1 MAKESEK
8 ITRVDVRIPN
18 EIYEQINQIAIETNQ
33 PVHHRSGKPVVTPI
47 ILNLINL
54 GLEAVEKED
63 FNLERLT
70 DKQSGKNQIYLKAI
84 EDKVTANLADK
95 ISGINQINVQAIE
108 DKVTDNLADK
118 ISGINQVEIEAI
130 EKKLLASI
138 EDKFESIVEAKINE
152 VLDHISLSNTENEV
166 DEKIKSQSIS
176 YFPEEGEED
185 IEAEL
190 EIRSD
195 TSLKEDN
202 LQWLEDTAVKKE
214 ENEHNQL
221 QLIEDTLNNLSLN
234 QTKLAKRLGY
244 KTHSTVSTNFKKMSK
259 EEFINWSK
267 GKDPEGK
274 GWYKVGG
281 KFEVVGKNKI

>member
-54 GLEAVEKED
+54 GLEAVEKKD
-63 FNLERLT
+63 FNLESLT
-70 DKQSGKNQIYLKAI
+70 DKLSGINQIDIKAI

-95 ISGINQINVQAIE
+95 
-108 DKVTDNLADK
+108 L
-118 ISGINQVEIEAI
+118 SGINQVEIEAS

-138 EDKFESIVEAKINE
+138 EDKLESIVEAKVNE
-152 VLDHISLSNTENEV
+152 VLDHISKSNTESELD
-166 DEKIKSQSIS
+166 DEIKSESIS
-176 YFPEEGEED
+176 YFPEENEE
-185 IEAEL
+185 E
-190 EIRSD
+190 EIVES
-195 TSLKEDN
+195 
-202 LQWLEDTAVKKE
+202 
-214 ENEHNQL
+214 
-221 QLIEDTLNNLSLN
+221 EDTLNNLSLN
-234 QTKLAKRLGY
+234 QTQLAKRLGY

-259 EEFINWSK
+259 GEFIKWSK

-274 GWYKVGG
+274 GWYKVGD
-281 KFEVVGKNKI
+281 KFKIQVTNF

>member
-63 FNLERLT
+63 FNLESLT
-70 DKQSGKNQIYLKAI
+70 DKQSGINQIDIKAI
-84 EDKVTANLADK
+84 EDQVTANLTDK
-95 ISGINQINVQAIE
+95 LSSINQIDLKVIE
-108 DKVTDNLADK
+108 DKVIATITDKLSD
-118 ISGINQVEIEAI
+118 INQIEREAS

-138 EDKFESIVEAKINE
+138 EDKLESIVEAKVNE
-152 VLDHISLSNTENEV
+152 VLDHISQSNTESEL
-166 DEKIKSQSIS
+166 DEEIKSESIS

-221 QLIEDTLNNLSLN
+221 QLIEDRGEKLSLN
-234 QTKLAKRLGY
+234 QTELGKRLGY
-244 KTHSTVSTNFKKMSK
+244 KGHSSVSTNFKKLSK

-274 GWYKVGG
+274 GWYKV
-281 KFEVVGKNKI
+281 KDLFEVTG